1 MSEPLRDT
9 IVPAQLNTRRG
20 SVRLTGRPARRS
32 EAMLELM
39 DEVVDQEIDV
49 NEMYNALAAL
59 LVSSHRKRQAEGA
72 TA

>member
-1 MSEPLRDT
+1 
-9 IVPAQLNTRRG
+9 
-20 SVRLTGRPARRS
+20 
-32 EAMLELM
+32 MLELM